1 VTILGL
7 DVGSSSVKAALLRGS
22 RVIGKIAHA
31 RYAARYDGPRAEV
44 DPHELLAALAQAI
57 AALGPAARKVDVVA
71 LDVMSPAW
79 VAMDSAG
86 RALTPIVTHQDR
98 RSVEEAR
105 LLERRVGKS
114 RYLRLAG
121 NLPVPGGISATT
133 CAWFIRHEP
142 RVMKRADLVGHLNTF
157 LHRQMTG
164 ARVIDPSN
172 ASFTGLYRTLD
183 PKGGWSAELTD
194 AVGLRRGLLP
204 QVIPAN
210 EIAGKILPQAAR
222 QFGLL
227 AGTPMACGCVDTSAA
242 MLLAGARRGR
252 LLNVMGS
259 TDVLALCTDK
269 PIPNDRLL
277 TRALGI
283 SGKPLWM
290 SVGTIAA
297 AGSSMNWGQ
306 RELFADQ
313 TGSAFWKLV
322 DRLCRSPL
330 KSSVRFDPYLAG
342 ERVGVEQRQASFTG
356 LTLASTR
363 EDLLSAMIEALAEA
377 SAGRLPL
384 LTKQPVKIDH
394 RVMIS
399 GGGSVGPLRTVM
411 HRDWPGRWSFF
422 ARDEATLRG
431 LATME
436 FTQTAT

>member
-1 VTILGL
+1 
-7 DVGSSSVKAALLRGS
+7 
-22 RVIGKIAHA
+22 
-31 RYAARYDGPRAEV
+31 
-44 DPHELLAALAQAI
+44 
-57 AALGPAARKVDVVA
+57 
-71 LDVMSPAW
+71 
-79 VAMDSAG
+79 
-86 RALTPIVTHQDR
+86 
-98 RSVEEAR
+98 
-105 LLERRVGKS
+105 
-114 RYLRLAG
+114 
-121 NLPVPGGISATT
+121 
-133 CAWFIRHEP
+133 
-142 RVMKRADLVGHLNTF
+142 MKRADLVGHLNTF

-183 PKGGWSAELTD
+183 PKAGWSAVLVN

-210 EIAGKILPQAAR
+210 EIAGKILPEAAR
-222 QFGLL
+222 QFGLRV
-227 AGTPMACGCVDTSAA
+227 GTPMACGCVDTSAA
-242 MLLAGARRGR
+242 MLLGGARPGR

-297 AGSSMNWGQ
+297 AGSSMNWAGRQ
-306 RELFADQ
+306 LFADLSD
-313 TGSAFWKLV
+313 SAFWKLV
-322 DRLCRSPL
+322 DRLCRSPRET
-330 KSSVRFDPYLAG
+330 SVRFDPYLAG

-363 EDLLSAMIEALAEA
+363 EDLLSAMIEALAAA
-377 SAGRLPL
+377 SAQRLPL
-384 LTKQPVKIDH
+384 LAKQPVKIDH

-411 HRDWPGRWSFF
+411 HRDWPGRWSFYD
-422 ARDEATLRG
+422 RDEATLRG

-436 FTQTAT
+436 FTDGGN